1 MILMRA
7 KMVRLSITLVTLMT
21 VTSQKRIYL
30 RRLSDVVLLP
40 IEGHLIQ
47 TNLFSVPSKERIM
60 NYW

>member
-1 MILMRA
+1 
-7 KMVRLSITLVTLMT
+7 MT